1 MMYRVHVLARRP
13 APDTWL
19 GLRKDEMRILVQ
31 KRRNAA
37 LFGFQDARLEALLL
51 KETLEASPEIGRRK
65 SVLGVVVEK
74 ARRDP
79 PTSKDRTRR
88 FPE

>member
-19 GLRKDEMRILVQ
+19 GLRKNEERILVR

-37 LFGFQDARLEALLL
+37 LFEFADARLEALLV
-51 KETLEASPEIGRRK
+51 KETLEKSPAIARRK
-65 SVLGVVVEK
+65 SVLGVVVEQV
-74 ARRDP
+74 RRDP
-79 PTSKDRTRR
+79 PTAKDKTRR
-88 FPE
+88 LPE